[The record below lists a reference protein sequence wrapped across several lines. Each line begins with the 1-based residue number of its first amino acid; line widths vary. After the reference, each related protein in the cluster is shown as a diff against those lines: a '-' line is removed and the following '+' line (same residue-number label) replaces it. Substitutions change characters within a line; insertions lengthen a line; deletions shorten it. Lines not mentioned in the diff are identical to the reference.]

1 MSSVTRRPLEIIP
14 MDEIKPGTYV
24 RYAEKNGRQYVAVR
38 DLIMVAN
45 DVSSV
50 MAGNVWRS
58 VFDMFRDDITL
69 HSTSFFFSLK
79 SDTGIKVWESVITF
93 QGAMKLL
100 ALLPRAGHMNE
111 GTCKERRA
119 TMVKILTEYHA
130 GEEPLLA
137 QTTGAV
143 AVAVAVAVPKPG
155 TVTTTMT
162 PVAATARAN
171 AEKAATARANA
182 EKAATARAN
191 AEKAATA
198 RPSTAPPSAPVG
210 AVAAAKPKPKSK
222 SKNSASEKLRDEV
235 EMQKEL
241 YVLDIAHEKAKIALQ
256 LEFLKSARK
265 EMGVRANPFPNPW
278 YPGVA
283 V

>member
-14 MDEIKPGTYV
+14 FDEIKPGTYV

-50 MAGNVWRS
+50 TAGIMWRN

-119 TMVKILTEYHA
+119 TMVRILTEYHA

-143 AVAVAVAVPKPG
+143 AAVAVAVPKPV

-171 AEKAATARANA
+171 AEKAT
-182 EKAATARAN
+182 TV
-191 AEKAATA
+191 

-265 EMGVRANPFPNPW
+265 ELDGCSDGTRNLRSNPW
-278 YPGVA
+278 LREIIP
-283 V
+283 

>member
-1 MSSVTRRPLEIIP
+1 MSMPRRPLEIIP
-14 MDEIKPGTYV
+14 FDEIKPGTYV

-50 MAGNVWRS
+50 MAGNVWRQ

-100 ALLPRAGHMNE
+100 GLLPRAGHMNE
-111 GTCKERRA
+111 GPCKERRA
-119 TMVKILTEYHA
+119 TMVRILTEYYA

-137 QTTGAV
+137 QTTG

-171 AEKAATARANA
+171 AEKAATAR
-182 EKAATARAN
+182 
-191 AEKAATA
+191 
-198 RPSTAPPSAPVG
+198 PSTAPPAAPVG

-222 SKNSASEKLRDEV
+222 SKNSASEKLRGEV
-235 EMQKEL
+235 ELQKEL
-241 YVLDIAHEKAKIALQ
+241 NVLDIEHEKAKIALH

-265 EMGVRANPFPNPW
+265 EMGVRVNPFPNPW

>member
-14 MDEIKPGTYV
+14 MDEIKPGSYV

-119 TMVKILTEYHA
+119 TMVRILTEYHA

-143 AVAVAVAVPKPG
+143 AVAVAVPKPG

-162 PVAATARAN
+162 PV
-171 AEKAATARANA
+171 AATARANA

>member
-1 MSSVTRRPLEIIP
+1 MRERDMSMPRRPTEIIP
-14 MDEIKPGTYV
+14 TDEIKPGSYV

-38 DLIMVAN
+38 DLIMVVN

-50 MAGNVWRS
+50 MAGHVWRN

-69 HSTSFFFSLK
+69 HSTSFYFDLK
-79 SDTGIKVWESVITF
+79 SDNGIKVWESVITF

-111 GTCKERRA
+111 DTCKAKRA
-119 TMVKILTEYHA
+119 TMVRILTEYYT

-137 QTTGAV
+137 QPAV
-143 AVAVAVAVPKPG
+143 ATVSKPG
-155 TVTTTMT
+155 IVATT
-162 PVAATARAN
+162 VAATARSN
-171 AEKAATARANA
+171 AEKAATV
-182 EKAATARAN
+182 
-191 AEKAATA
+191 
-198 RPSTAPPSAPVG
+198 RPSTAPPAAPIG
-210 AVAAAKPKPKSK
+210 AVAAAKPKN
-222 SKNSASEKLRDEV
+222 KNKKLREEV
-235 EMQKEL
+235 ELQMEL
-241 YVLDIAHEKAKIALQ
+241 NELDIEHEKAKIALQ
-256 LEFLKSARK
+256 LDFLKSARK

>member
-14 MDEIKPGTYV
+14 MDEIKPGSYV

-50 MAGNVWRS
+50 TAGIMWRN

-69 HSTSFFFSLK
+69 HSTSFFFALK

-100 ALLPRAGHMNE
+100 GLLPRAGHMNE

-119 TMVKILTEYHA
+119 TMVRILTEYHA

-137 QTTGAV
+137 QTTGAMAA
-143 AVAVAVAVPKPG
+143 AVAVSKPG
-155 TVTTTMT
+155 PTKTTTVTTT
-162 PVAATARAN
+162 VAATARAN
-171 AEKAATARANA
+171 AEKAAT
-182 EKAATARAN
+182 T
-191 AEKAATA
+191 

>member
-1 MSSVTRRPLEIIP
+1 MSMPRRPLEIIP
-14 MDEIKPGTYV
+14 FDEIKPGTYV

-38 DLIMVAN
+38 DFIMVAN

-50 MAGNVWRS
+50 TAGIMWRN

-69 HSTSFFFSLK
+69 HSTSYYFALK
-79 SDTGIKVWESVITF
+79 SDNGIKVWESVITF

-100 ALLPRAGHMNE
+100 GLLPRAGHMNE

-119 TMVKILTEYHA
+119 TMVRILTEYYA

-137 QTTGAV
+137 QTTG

-171 AEKAATARANA
+171 AEKAATAR
-182 EKAATARAN
+182 
-191 AEKAATA
+191 
-198 RPSTAPPSAPVG
+198 PSTAPPAAPVG

-222 SKNSASEKLRDEV
+222 SKNSASEKLRGEV
-235 EMQKEL
+235 ELQKEL
-241 YVLDIAHEKAKIALQ
+241 NVLDIEHEKAKIALH

-278 YPGVA
+278 FPGVE

>member
-1 MSSVTRRPLEIIP
+1 MCERDMSMPRRPLEIIP
-14 MDEIKPGTYV
+14 FDEIKPGTYV

-38 DLIMVAN
+38 DFIMVAN

-50 MAGNVWRS
+50 TAGIMWRN

-69 HSTSFFFSLK
+69 HSTSYYFALK
-79 SDTGIKVWESVITF
+79 SDNGIKVWESVITF

-100 ALLPRAGHMNE
+100 GLLPRAGHMNE

-119 TMVKILTEYHA
+119 TMVRILTEYYA

-143 AVAVAVAVPKPG
+143 AVAAAVPKPG

-171 AEKAATARANA
+171 AEKAAAVTV
-182 EKAATARAN
+182 
-191 AEKAATA
+191 
-198 RPSTAPPSAPVG
+198 RPSTAPPAAPVG
-210 AVAAAKPKPKSK
+210 AVAAAKPKNKSK

-235 EMQKEL
+235 ELQKEL
-241 YVLDIAHEKAKIALQ
+241 NVLDIEHEKAKIALH

-265 EMGVRANPFPNPW
+265 ELEGCSGDGGRNLRINPW
-278 YPGVA
+278 LREVIP
-283 V
+283 

>member
-14 MDEIKPGTYV
+14 FDEIKPGTYV

-50 MAGNVWRS
+50 TAGIMWRN

-119 TMVKILTEYHA
+119 TMVRILTEYHA

-137 QTTGAV
+137 QTTA

-162 PVAATARAN
+162 TVAATARAN
-171 AEKAATARANA
+171 AEKAATV
-182 EKAATARAN
+182 
-191 AEKAATA
+191 
-198 RPSTAPPSAPVG
+198 RPSTAPPSAPIG
-210 AVAAAKPKPKSK
+210 AVAAAKPKN
-222 SKNSASEKLRDEV
+222 KNKKLRDEV

-265 EMGVRANPFPNPW
+265 EMGVRASPFPNPW

>member
-1 MSSVTRRPLEIIP
+1 MSMPRRPLEIIP
-14 MDEIKPGTYV
+14 FDEIKPGTYV

-38 DLIMVAN
+38 DFIMVAN

-50 MAGNVWRS
+50 TAGIMWRN
-58 VFDMFRDDITL
+58 VFDIFRDDITL
-69 HSTSFFFSLK
+69 HSTSYYFALK
-79 SDTGIKVWESVITF
+79 SDNGIKVWESVITF

-100 ALLPRAGHMNE
+100 GLLPRAGHMNE

-119 TMVKILTEYHA
+119 TMVRILTEYYA

-137 QTTGAV
+137 QTV
-143 AVAVAVAVPKPG
+143 
-155 TVTTTMT
+155 
-162 PVAATARAN
+162 VAATTVT
-171 AEKAATARANA
+171 ATTV
-182 EKAATARAN
+182 AATARAN

-198 RPSTAPPSAPVG
+198 RPSTAPPAAPVG

-222 SKNSASEKLRDEV
+222 SKNSASEKLRGEV
-235 EMQKEL
+235 ELQKEL
-241 YVLDIAHEKAKIALQ
+241 NVLDIEHEKAKIALH

-265 EMGVRANPFPNPW
+265 EMGVRVNPFPNPW

>member
-14 MDEIKPGTYV
+14 MDEIKPGSYV

-50 MAGNVWRS
+50 TAGNVWRN

-119 TMVKILTEYHA
+119 TMVRILTEYHA

-143 AVAVAVAVPKPG
+143 AAVAVAVPKPV

-162 PVAATARAN
+162 PV
-171 AEKAATARANA
+171 
-182 EKAATARAN
+182 AATARAN